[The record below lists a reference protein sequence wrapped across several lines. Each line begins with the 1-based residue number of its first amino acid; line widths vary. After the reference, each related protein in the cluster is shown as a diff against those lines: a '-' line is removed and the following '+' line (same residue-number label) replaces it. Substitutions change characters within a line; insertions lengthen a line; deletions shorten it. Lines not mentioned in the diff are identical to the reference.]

1 MNRILI
7 TGGSGFIGTNLVAH
21 CSAAGYEV
29 LNVDMRPPRLA
40 AAPGSFIEADVLDR
54 ARMIALM
61 RDFNPHYLVHLGAR
75 TDLDGTTDG
84 DYRANI
90 EGVENVV
97 TAARSAS
104 ELRRAVFAS
113 SMYVCRMGYIP
124 KSDND
129 YCPHTAYG
137 RSKQLGEDIVRRQ
150 AADHFYWTLV
160 RPTSIWGPWFGV
172 PYRTFFD
179 VVRS

>member
-90 EGVENVV
+90 DEVNAE
-97 TAARSAS
+97 
-104 ELRRAVFAS
+104 
-113 SMYVCRMGYIP
+113 
-124 KSDND
+124 
-129 YCPHTAYG
+129 
-137 RSKQLGEDIVRRQ
+137 
-150 AADHFYWTLV
+150 
-160 RPTSIWGPWFGV
+160 
-172 PYRTFFD
+172 
-179 VVRS
+179 